1 MSLFFGFRRI
11 GFFFGLIVPP
21 SAPGAPPPPPSS
33 SPSTTSTT
41 SSSLPSF
48 VRIARFRT
56 KNPPMPSFCRFRCRF
71 LRSTTTPLS
80 LVKRAN
86 PSGGVGSFHTIPS
99 L

>member
-21 SAPGAPPPPPSS
+21 PPSAPVPSS
-33 SPSTTSTT
+33 SPSTTS

-80 LVKRAN
+80 LVKRAK
-86 PSGGVGSFHTIPS
+86 PSGGVGSFQTMPS